1 MADWPIKMVIFHS
14 KLLPEGIVSGQ
25 TPSPI
30 LYHNYI
36 NHTVSYSH
44 LDSSSPLVICSFFLD
59 GGGSLDRDT
68 PNHPFDIFQYWKP
81 GFSWTHGE
89 KRHAQSQHSDIRP
102 PGLPRTAFCTPP
114 KIRSELPEG
123 TAQQARRGSSTA
135 AVAEKIC
142 CFCCCTLW

>member
-30 LYHNYI
+30 LYHGYI

-44 LDSSSPLVICSFFLD
+44 LDSSSPLVICSFFF
-59 GGGSLDRDT
+59 GMGGSLDRDT

-81 GFSWTHGE
+81 RFSWTHGE
-89 KRHAQSQHSDIRP
+89 KRHAQSQHSDP
-102 PGLPRTAFCTPP
+102 PGHCPAPHSAPRPKSEASCPRGRHSRRVAAPQLPLQIF
-114 KIRSELPEG
+114 
-123 TAQQARRGSSTA
+123 
-135 AVAEKIC
+135 C
-142 CFCCCTLW
+142 CFFKHPLVN